1 MNANVTTRRAMLASL
16 LGAVAVVILLLW
28 TAGPAVA
35 APRSGTT
42 VARGVPAEAVAQP
55 ATGGQ
60 SYTAA
65 SIRAPAGQS
74 DTYFV
79 MAPLAAWI
87 AGALGALLLLAGA
100 RRSAIAQRRGRGG
113 RLADLTGR
121 RPPSAGHRKDRRAA

>member
-1 MNANVTTRRAMLASL
+1 M
-16 LGAVAVVILLLW
+16 GAAAVVILLLW
-28 TAGPAVA
+28 MADPAIS
-35 APRSGTT
+35 APRAGTT

-74 DTYFV
+74 DAYFV
-79 MAPLAAWI
+79 MTPFAAWI
-87 AGALGALLLLAGA
+87 VGALGALLLLGGA
-100 RRSAIAQRRGRGG
+100 HRYALAQRRERGG

-121 RPPSAGHRKDRRAA
+121 RPPSAGERRDRRGGLTSARAAP

>member
-1 MNANVTTRRAMLASL
+1 MNANVTTRRTALAL
-16 LGAVAVVILLLW
+16 PGVVAVMILLLW
-28 TAGPAVA
+28 MAGPAVS
-35 APRSGTT
+35 APRSGITA
-42 VARGVPAEAVAQP
+42 ARGVPAEAVAQP
-55 ATGGQ
+55 VTTGQ

-79 MAPLAAWI
+79 TAPLAAWI

-100 RRSAIAQRRGRGG
+100 QRWAIAQRRGRGG

-121 RPPSAGHRKDRRAA
+121 RPPSTGHRRDRRAA